1 MVDGVLLDWEG
12 VLADTGQARRDSM
25 LDALA
30 AEGVR
35 FDATAYD
42 ECCLG
47 LSVQEAA
54 SAAVGAVV
62 DPTLLELVTIRAQR
76 HFAARVSN
84 GFALQPGAALLLERA
99 QLRAPIAIVTAARR
113 AETESALR
121 LAGFLDSCAAVVTAD
136 DVAGDAPSTAQIE
149 LALDHLTRRRSV
161 RREHVLALVATRA
174 AIRVARVAGVR
185 TIAVGAPAHIALEA
199 DAAIGSLLGI
209 QLDDLATL
217 AGISAERH
225 A

>member
-47 LSVQEAA
+47 LSVQEAV
-54 SAAVGAVV
+54 SAAVGAVA
-62 DPTLLELVTIRAQR
+62 DPTLLELVTLRAQR
-76 HFAARVSN
+76 DFAARVSQ
-84 GFALQPGAALLLERA
+84 GFALQSGAERFLERA

-113 AETESALR
+113 SETESALR
-121 LAGFLDSCAAVVTAD
+121 LAGLLDACAAIVTAD
-136 DVAGDAPSTAQIE
+136 EVDGDAPSATQIDI
-149 LALDHLTRRRSV
+149 AIDHLTRRRNV
-161 RREHVLALVATRA
+161 RREHLLALVGTRA
-174 AIRVARVAGVR
+174 AIRAAREAGVR
-185 TIAVGAPAHIALEA
+185 TVAVGTPAHVALEA
-199 DAAIGSLLGI
+199 DAAIGSLRGVG
-209 QLDDLATL
+209 LDEIAAL
-217 AGISAERH
+217 AGITAERH

>member
-25 LDALA
+25 LGALA

-35 FDATAYD
+35 FDELAYD

-54 SAAVGAVV
+54 AAAVGAAA
-62 DPTLLELVTIRAQR
+62 DPTLLELVTLRAER
-76 HFAARVSN
+76 AFGERVGQ
-84 GFALQPGAALLLERA
+84 GFALQAGAVRFLEHV

-113 AETESALR
+113 PETESALR
-121 LAGFLDSCAAVVTAD
+121 LAGFLDACAAMITAD
-136 DVAGDAPSTAQIE
+136 DVHGEAPAPDQFE
-149 LALDHLTRRRSV
+149 LALAQLGRRRRV
-161 RREHVLALVATRA
+161 RRGQVVAVVANRA
-174 AIRVARVAGVR
+174 AIRSAREAGVR
-185 TIAVGAPAHIALEA
+185 VIAVGAPAHVALEA
-199 DAAIGSLLGI
+199 DAAVGSLVGVTV
-209 QLDDLATL
+209 DDLAAL
-217 AGISAERH
+217 AGISSERH